1 MCGISGW
8 IDYSENLVDNEL
20 LIKKMT
26 RTLLHRGPDS
36 EGYFVSKHALL
47 GHKRLAIIDLVTGD
61 QPMTRGNFTIVYNG
75 EVYNANE
82 IREQLIKCGYTFHT
96 TSDTEV
102 ILIAYCEWKERCME
116 YLNGIFGFAIWD
128 AEEQSLFLCR
138 DRLGVKPLFYYE
150 YEGGIL
156 FSSEIKGILAHPFV
170 KPQVDI
176 EGLAALFSLG
186 PSRIVGN
193 AIFKGIK
200 EVKPAY
206 AMVVHKEGKK
216 SWQYWDIVSKH
227 HEHSEEE
234 TIETVRELVTK
245 AIERQLIS
253 DVPISTMLSGGL
265 DSSIITAVAAE
276 QLAKEN
282 KTLSTYSV
290 AYEEND
296 QHFQQNS
303 FQTSQDEF
311 WIGKMQQ
318 AFQTNHKQVTITQ
331 QDLVESLQHAMI
343 LKDMPSMADIDSS
356 LYLFCK
362 EMKNEHTVALSGE
375 CADEVFGGYPWFYG
389 EKTESLFPWLRS
401 TKEREQLFKTEW
413 QKRLQLPQFMQNTY
427 DQAIK
432 DMPHFI
438 GNKEE
443 QERQQLFYLNNLF
456 FMQTLLERNDRMTMG
471 ASMEVRVP
479 FADHT
484 IIEYVWNIPWEMKN
498 SGGKEKGILRE
509 AFSSLLPKEV
519 VERKKNPYP
528 KTYHPKYTELVHQRL
543 QQILQQKDS
552 VLYELFEHDQLKRL
566 LATNGQSF
574 QIPWFGQLMA
584 GPQLIAYLIQ
594 LHDWV
599 EHYRIDIIS
608 T

>member
-1 MCGISGW
+1 MCGIAGC
-8 IDYSENLVDNEL
+8 IDYSSNLLNDEP
-20 LIKKMT
+20 LIRKMT

-36 EGYFVSKHALL
+36 EGYFIGRHALL
-47 GHKRLAIIDLVTGD
+47 GHQRLAIIDLVTGN

-75 EVYNANE
+75 EIYNANE
-82 IREQLIKCGYTFHT
+82 LREQLIKYGYSFYT

-102 ILIAYCEWKERCME
+102 ILMAYCEWKEQCME
-116 YLNGIFGFAIWD
+116 HLNGIFAFAIWD
-128 AEEQSLFLCR
+128 EQEQSLFLCR

-150 YEGGIL
+150 CADGLL
-156 FSSEIKGILAHPFV
+156 FSSEIKGILAHPIV
-170 KPQVDI
+170 KAEIDV

-186 PSRIVGN
+186 PSRIVGH

-200 EVKPAY
+200 ELKPAY
-206 AMVVHKEGKK
+206 AMIVHKESRK
-216 SWQYWDIVSKH
+216 SWRYWDIASKE
-227 HEHSEEE
+227 HEQSEEE
-234 TIETVRELVTK
+234 TIEKVRELVTK

-265 DSSIITAVAAE
+265 DSSIITAIAAQKLAHE
-276 QLAKEN
+276 Q

-296 QHFQQNS
+296 DHFQKNS

-318 AFQTNHKQVTITQ
+318 RFRTEHKQVTISQ
-331 QDLVESLQHAMI
+331 QDLVENLQEAMR

-362 EMKNEHTVALSGE
+362 EIEKSHTVALSGE
-375 CADEVFGGYPWFYG
+375 CADEVFGGYPWFY
-389 EKTESLFPWLRS
+389 EQKSETLFPWLRS
-401 TKEREQLFKTEW
+401 TKEREKLFKAEW
-413 QKRLQLPQFMQNTY
+413 QKRLQLRQFLQNTY
-427 DQAIK
+427 DEAVK
-432 DMPHFI
+432 EMPVFI
-438 GNKEE
+438 GSKEE
-443 QERQQLFYLNNLF
+443 QERQQLFYLNNQF

-471 ASMEVRVP
+471 AGIEVRVP

-484 IIEYVWNIPWEMKN
+484 IIEFVWNIPWEMKN
-498 SGGKEKGILRE
+498 SGGMEKGILRK
-509 AFSSLLPKEV
+509 AFSHILPKEV

-528 KTYHPKYTELVHQRL
+528 KTYHPKYTKLVHQRL
-543 QQILQQKDS
+543 QEILLKKHS
-552 VLYELFEHDQLKRL
+552 VLHELFEREQLDEL

-594 LHDWV
+594 LHDWI
-599 EHYRIDIIS
+599 EQYRINIIS

>member
-8 IDYSENLVDNEL
+8 IDYSKNLVDNEL

-82 IREQLIKCGYTFHT
+82 IREQLIKRGYTFHT

-102 ILIAYCEWKERCME
+102 ILIAYCEWKEGCVD
-116 YLNGIFGFAIWD
+116 YLNGIYGFAIWN

-150 YEGGIL
+150 YEDGIL
-156 FSSEIKGILAHPFV
+156 FSSEIKGILAHPAV

-186 PSRIVGN
+186 PSRIIGN

-200 EVKPAY
+200 EIKPAY
-206 AMVVHKEGKK
+206 AMTVRKEGKK
-216 SWQYWDIVSKH
+216 SWKYWDIVSKQ
-227 HEHSEEE
+227 HEQSEEE
-234 TIETVRELVTK
+234 TIDKVRELVTK

-296 QHFQQNS
+296 QHFQENS

-318 AFQTNHKQVTITQ
+318 AFQTNHKQVTLTQ
-331 QDLVESLQHAMI
+331 EDLVESLQHAMI

-389 EKTESLFPWLRS
+389 EKSESLFPWLRS
-401 TKEREQLFKTEW
+401 TNEREQLFKPEW

-427 DQAIK
+427 EEAIK
-432 DMPHFI
+432 NMPQFI
-438 GNKEE
+438 GSKEE
-443 QERQQLFYLNNLF
+443 KERQQLFYLNNLF

-594 LHDWV
+594 VHDWV